1 MPIPSHIDEMKTN
14 GHRLINEFINNA
26 KMDVADELFSPN
38 FVNHSPEQGVTADL
52 EGLKQYISMMHAAFS
67 DFSAT
72 IEDMIAE
79 NDKVVVRMRVR
90 GVHTGDFMGI
100 SPTKKEIDTTT
111 ISIVRIDNGKIVE
124 RWNVTDRLKILRQL
138 GIL

>member
-1 MPIPSHIDEMKTN
+1 MNIDEMKAN

-52 EGLKQYISMMHAAFS
+52 GGLKQYISMMHAAFS

-79 NDKVVVRMRVR
+79 NDKVVARMRVR

-100 SPTKKEIDTTT
+100 APTQKKIDTTT

-124 RWNVTDRLKILRQL
+124 RWNVTDRLEMARQL

>member
-1 MPIPSHIDEMKTN
+1 MNIDEMKAN
-14 GHRLINEFINNA
+14 GHRLTNEFINNA

-52 EGLKQYISMMHAAFS
+52 GGLKQYISMMHAAFS

-100 SPTKKEIDTTT
+100 APTQKKIDTTT

-124 RWNVTDRLKILRQL
+124 RWNVTDRLEIARQL

>member
-1 MPIPSHIDEMKTN
+1 MNIDEMKAN
-14 GHRLINEFINNA
+14 GHKLINEFINNA

-52 EGLKQYISMMHAAFS
+52 GGLKQYISMMHAAFS

-100 SPTKKEIDTTT
+100 APTQKEIDTTT

-124 RWNVTDRLKILRQL
+124 RWNVTDRLEIARQL

>member
-1 MPIPSHIDEMKTN
+1 MNIDEMKAN
-14 GHRLINEFINNA
+14 GHKLINEFINNA

-52 EGLKQYISMMHAAFS
+52 GGLKQYISMMHAAFS

-100 SPTKKEIDTTT
+100 SPTQKEIDTTT

-124 RWNVTDRLKILRQL
+124 RWNVTDRLEIARQL

>member
-1 MPIPSHIDEMKTN
+1 MNIDEMKAN
-14 GHRLINEFINNA
+14 GHRLINEFISNA

-90 GVHTGDFMGI
+90 GVHTGNFMGI
-100 SPTKKEIDTTT
+100 EPTKKEIDTTT

-124 RWNVTDRLKILRQL
+124 RWNVTDRLEIARQL

>member
-1 MPIPSHIDEMKTN
+1 
-14 GHRLINEFINNA
+14 
-26 KMDVADELFSPN
+26 
-38 FVNHSPEQGVTADL
+38 
-52 EGLKQYISMMHAAFS
+52 
-67 DFSAT
+67 
-72 IEDMIAE
+72 MIVE

-100 SPTKKEIDTTT
+100 APTKKEIDTTT

-124 RWNVTDRLKILRQL
+124 RWNVTDRLEIARQL